1 MPFRA
6 SIYRSSTVGEEWVET
21 SKTVFFFSMRGSMA
35 GRSAVADA
43 NRYVLAP
50 ITKKTKT
57 HSPKGQEL
65 MNEMDSA
72 VSANLFRT

>member
-1 MPFRA
+1 
-6 SIYRSSTVGEEWVET
+6 
-21 SKTVFFFSMRGSMA
+21 MRGSMA

-50 ITKKTKT
+50 ITKKTKM

-65 MNEMDSA
+65 MDEMDSA
-72 VSANLFRT
+72 VSANLFLHMLASPLRKCVVTQATLPRGEHTKLDA

>member
-1 MPFRA
+1 
-6 SIYRSSTVGEEWVET
+6 
-21 SKTVFFFSMRGSMA
+21 MRGSMA

-65 MNEMDSA
+65 MDEMDSA

>member
-21 SKTVFFFSMRGSMA
+21 SKTVFFSMRGSMA

-65 MNEMDSA
+65 MDEMDSA